1 MVGNLYPYCYGVF
14 MMRDQAE
21 TLRLRMLESQRE
33 ISRSI
38 AIVSGKGGVGKS
50 NFSTNFAYALLSK
63 EKKVIIIDMDIGMG
77 NIHILLG
84 MTPRSSLK
92 DYLIGE
98 KEIEEVINSTPEGL
112 DFISGGSGLDKVL
125 DWSDKMFDRLII
137 AFEQLQRK
145 YDVILFDMGAGVTRS
160 AIELLVSIDEII
172 VISTTEPTSITDAYS
187 MMKFICMKDPDK
199 TFNIVSNRVSK
210 DDDGDSAVSRLQFA
224 MRKFMQKE
232 TTILGILPED
242 PVVHKAVL
250 RQKPYLLL
258 YPSAPIS
265 KGMMEIA
272 TRYLQNESETDRKAT
287 IGFLGKL
294 KRMFTKGRV

>member
-1 MVGNLYPYCYGVF
+1 
-14 MMRDQAE
+14 MRDQAE

-63 EKKVIIIDMDIGMG
+63 GKKVIIIDMDIGMG

-84 MTPRSSLK
+84 MTPRRSLK
-92 DYLIGE
+92 DYLVGGQG
-98 KEIEEVINSTPEGL
+98 IEEVINSTPEGL
-112 DFISGGSGLDKVL
+112 DFISGGSGLDAVL
-125 DWSDKMFDRLII
+125 DWSETMFDRLIT
-137 AFEQLQRK
+137 AFEQLQRE
-145 YDVILFDMGAGVTRS
+145 YDVILFDMGAGATRS
-160 AIELLVSIDEII
+160 AIELLVAIDEII

-187 MMKFICMKDPDK
+187 MMKFICMRDPDK
-199 TFNIVSNRVSK
+199 TINIVSNRVSK
-210 DDDGDSAVSRLQFA
+210 TDDENSAVTRLQFA
-224 MRKFMQKE
+224 MRRFMQKE
-232 TTILGILPED
+232 TTILGVLPED
-242 PVVHKAVL
+242 SVVHRAVL

-258 YPSAPIS
+258 YPNAPIS

-272 TRYLQNESETDRKAT
+272 IRFLHRESEIDQKET